1 MSIQMNHIKNKLQNH
16 EIKPSKMAWDRIEA
30 ELDKD
35 KVRIVPMNVR
45 WAAAA
50 MLLVAVTGIIAYN
63 TSQKVDNQGIVNSEV
78 KKVVP
83 TNVPNNVVPN
93 IVKTE
98 VTSTD
103 KKQSLEQNI
112 KMIVPKDKVENK
124 KENNNLVQTPLE
136 NTTNTIE
143 EKKNKAVRFQLESP
157 NILAQKEWKFLEI
170 KTKNI
175 DIQRVSEDDEEEEVV
190 YDNLRLPKILN
201 RTGGDSTLT
210 ERIIT
215 LGQTKAKQ
223 VVAKAFQPV
232 LKRFN
237 RN

>member
-1 MSIQMNHIKNKLQNH
+1 MNYIKNKLQNH
-16 EIKPSKMAWDRIEA
+16 EIKPSKMAWERIEA
-30 ELDKD
+30 ELDKE
-35 KVRIVPMNVR
+35 KIRVLPMNIR

-63 TSQKVDNQGIVNSEV
+63 TSQKVDNQGVVNSEV
-78 KKVVP
+78 KKIESKSVP
-83 TNVPNNVVPN
+83 TNTVSN

-112 KMIVPKDKVENK
+112 KIIAPKYKVESK
-124 KENNNLVQTPLE
+124 KENSNLVQIPLE

-143 EKKNKAVRFQLESP
+143 EKKNKAVRFQLE
-157 NILAQKEWKFLEI
+157 NLNELAQKQWKYLEI

-175 DIQRVSEDDEEEEVV
+175 DIQRVREEEDEEEVA
-190 YDNLRLPKILN
+190 YDNLTLPKILN
-201 RTGGDSTLT
+201 RTESDSTLT
-210 ERIIT
+210 EKIIT
-215 LGQTKAKQ
+215 FGQLKAKQ

-232 LKRFN
+232 LRRFN

>member
-1 MSIQMNHIKNKLQNH
+1 MNYIKNKLQNH
-16 EIKPSKMAWDRIEA
+16 EIKPSKMAWESIEA
-30 ELDKD
+30 ELDKE
-35 KVRIVPMNVR
+35 KIRVLPMNIR

-63 TSQKVDNQGIVNSEV
+63 TSQKVDNQGVVNSEV
-78 KKVVP
+78 KKIESKSVP
-83 TNVPNNVVPN
+83 TNTVSN

-112 KMIVPKDKVENK
+112 KIIAPKYKVESK
-124 KENNNLVQTPLE
+124 KENSNLVQIPLE

-143 EKKNKAVRFQLESP
+143 EKKNKAVRFQLE
-157 NILAQKEWKFLEI
+157 NLNELAQKQWKYLEI

-175 DIQRVSEDDEEEEVV
+175 DIQRVREEEDEEEVA
-190 YDNLRLPKILN
+190 YDNLTLPKILN
-201 RTGGDSTLT
+201 RTESDSTLT
-210 ERIIT
+210 EKIIT
-215 LGQTKAKQ
+215 FGQLKAKQ

-232 LKRFN
+232 LRRFN